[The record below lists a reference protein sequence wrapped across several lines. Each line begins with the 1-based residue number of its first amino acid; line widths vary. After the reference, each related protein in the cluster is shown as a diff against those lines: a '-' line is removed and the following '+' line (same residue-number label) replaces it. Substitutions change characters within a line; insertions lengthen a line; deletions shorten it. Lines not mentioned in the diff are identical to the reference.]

1 MASSP
6 DKDLTHETVYD
17 EDWWVKNSREHPDSP
32 IALPPLSS
40 PAHKASGDSNSS
52 NHTNTSNITIPATA
66 IHTHDTTAA
75 DISALRPPGNPHAPF
90 LLPPPAK
97 EKNKGQWA
105 YVEYIPAWTDPLW
118 QDKDSR
124 VQDKDNPIHILRR
137 RDWMKNVR
145 PAQLPQDRSQNPSAF
160 ALRLIY
166 QSGNVKGEWDP
177 KTNDYLWQKMQ
188 PALLLASRILDHLE
202 TTDPF
207 WRRLHDPLN
216 RRTIGE
222 PRDYRTPEMRKKN
235 PAVQFTLHDY
245 DDAGKNA
252 IVDEQTRKQLF
263 DVKFEVLKLLNHS
276 VRFMLCSGQKDGGDT
291 TTAGSTCV
299 SGANIDIYIAADA
312 FWPLVV
318 PGYSDD
324 ERLLQSFFLA
334 STIVHEIAHA
344 VNYAHHLVLK
354 PPAGIRITAWVDSPD
369 KVKKAREIGEQMF
382 PKITENSCE
391 PFFEDEPQAELGFCT
406 ENRLFGGIHWN
417 LMSTEMSQLFFLPAA
432 LAMERW
438 PRPKG
443 EDGHL
448 TLEQLQKH
456 PENLTLDHTPMLPD
470 QYLVPTRVT
479 HITRLFTETFWGT
492 EVSKYGPAALRF
504 GGLDPVTFPIIRPR
518 VKLGAALRGVLAPRG
533 DRALELLPR
542 ESSDEMADAGPMLAQ
557 FLMQAATEFLRPHV
571 ARYRWTRDHEHF
583 LGSRCKEA
591 YKLVF
596 QLVIIMNE
604 TGTAF
609 DLRRITEEFENGR
622 RNQTSMDAWKRSQS
636 RRWGKCLDKWLRE
649 SREELDG
656 RPCSL
661 PYDSVHPH
669 KENEFWKSIH
679 SHGWKAG
686 QRMAEV
692 LRQIYEMIVFEI
704 GCFHQM
710 FFDIYNLDEAELEA
724 FEREQAAQD
733 LPFRRQITMNLTT
746 EALAKT
752 TEVVTEY
759 SRNGFIPVAN
769 LAVIHDFMTKFTNM
783 RAQLEELKP
792 WMNDISK
799 IKPAN
804 FNLLQ
809 PFVPRLKTARRPATS
824 RMVKVAQK
832 ELGMVPVETV
842 VVIEKFLSFVKTTVK
857 AAGDVRIDLARDGAM
872 DLDEVITEFEK
883 SDKFGQPRVVEDVI
897 EDYEDGLDNND
908 PLTDIIRK
916 RRPKNPWNGAKHPP
930 KRPRIATP
938 QLVPQLLEHPTPFS
952 KYSPPK
958 YRFGDT
964 TKASRFHRASLIN
977 AVPDPTSNIPNVFAN
992 IPDVTFPLSQ
1002 SFSGFAGYGP
1012 GQQPPPKLPTHA
1024 SVFGS
1029 KPIQIADGPEPMGIF
1044 PHPFA
1049 LSATF
1054 REDLEHEARAR
1065 LMLAHQ
1071 GPANAVLAFRE
1082 RQGATAANAY
1092 RDPAPAI
1099 PDSPEKDGRRN
1110 SGTPGFGVG
1119 GNRRRRIPDPQDWLP
1134 YTEGLESLSSYS
1146 DPDVGRVNKG
1156 KRAVRGAPP
1165 ATDEDENEDGGSHF
1179 GLCDPNKFSA
1189 VSLQRE
1195 RFWKQQ
1201 VMEYITEQQRQR
1213 QGWLNSLATPVVPA
1227 VMLATDMRPTL
1238 SPGPLGGASTS
1249 AGRPMEGGSAGPS
1262 SASSRQQGRY
1272 FPGDMDWVPG

>member
-1 MASSP
+1 
-6 DKDLTHETVYD
+6 
-17 EDWWVKNSREHPDSP
+17 
-32 IALPPLSS
+32 
-40 PAHKASGDSNSS
+40 
-52 NHTNTSNITIPATA
+52 
-66 IHTHDTTAA
+66 
-75 DISALRPPGNPHAPF
+75 
-90 LLPPPAK
+90 
-97 EKNKGQWA
+97 
-105 YVEYIPAWTDPLW
+105 
-118 QDKDSR
+118 
-124 VQDKDNPIHILRR
+124 
-137 RDWMKNVR
+137 
-145 PAQLPQDRSQNPSAF
+145 
-160 ALRLIY
+160 
-166 QSGNVKGEWDP
+166 
-177 KTNDYLWQKMQ
+177 MQ

-245 DDAGKNA
+245 DDAGKHA

-263 DVKFEVLKLLNHS
+263 DVRFEVLKLLNHS
-276 VRFMLCSGQKDGGDT
+276 IRFMLCSGQKDGGDT
-291 TTAGSTCV
+291 ATAGSTCV

-318 PGYSDD
+318 PGYSED

-382 PKITENSCE
+382 PKITESNCE

-417 LMSTEMSQLFFLPAA
+417 LISTELSQLFFLPAA

-448 TLEQLQKH
+448 TLEQLQKS

-470 QYLVPTRVT
+470 QYLVPTRVA
-479 HITRLFTETFWGT
+479 HIARLFTEAFWGT
-492 EVSKYGPAALRF
+492 EVSKYGPASLRF
-504 GGLDPVTFPIIRPR
+504 GGLDPVTLPIIRPR
-518 VKLGAALRGVLAPRG
+518 VQLGAALRGVLAPRG

-571 ARYRWTRDHEHF
+571 ARYRWTRDHRHF

-604 TGTAF
+604 TSTAF
-609 DLRRITEEFENGR
+609 DLRRITGEFENGR
-622 RNQTSMDAWKRSQS
+622 RNQASMDAWKKSQR
-636 RRWGKCLDKWLRE
+636 RRWDKCLDKWLRE
-649 SREELDG
+649 SQEKLGG
-656 RPCSL
+656 RSCSL

-669 KENEFWKSIH
+669 KENEFWKSIPR
-679 SHGWKAG
+679 HGWKAG
-686 QRMAEV
+686 QRIAEV
-692 LRQIYEMIVFEI
+692 LRRIYEMILFEI

-710 FFDIYNLDEAELEA
+710 FIDIYNLDEAELKA

-733 LPFRRQITMNLTT
+733 LPFRRQTTLNLTT
-746 EALAKT
+746 EALSKT

-759 SRNGFIPVAN
+759 SRNGFIPVTN

-792 WMNDISK
+792 WTNDISK

-809 PFVPRLKTARRPATS
+809 PFVPRLKIARRPATS

-857 AAGDVRIDLARDGAM
+857 AAGDVRIDLARDGTM
-872 DLDEVITEFEK
+872 DLDEIISEFEK
-883 SDKFGQPRVVEDVI
+883 TDKFGQPRVVEDVTDE
-897 EDYEDGLDNND
+897 EDYEDGLDNRD

-916 RRPKNPWNGAKHPP
+916 RKPKDPWNGAKHPP

-938 QLVPQLLEHPTPFS
+938 QLVPQPLAHPTPFS

-958 YRFGDT
+958 HRFGNT

-977 AVPDPTSNIPNVFAN
+977 AVPDSTSKIPNVFAN

-1002 SFSGFAGYGP
+1002 SSSGFTGYGP

-1024 SVFGS
+1024 SVFGG
-1029 KPIQIADGPEPMGIF
+1029 KPTQIAEGPEPMGIF

-1054 REDLEHEARAR
+1054 TEDLEHEARAR

-1071 GPANAVLAFRE
+1071 SPANSALGFRE

-1099 PDSPEKDGRRN
+1099 PDSPEKDARRN
-1110 SGTPGFGVG
+1110 RGTVGFGFG
-1119 GNRRRRIPDPQDWLP
+1119 GNQRRRIPGPQDWSP
-1134 YTEGLESLSSYS
+1134 HTEGLESLSSYP
-1146 DPDVGRVNKG
+1146 DPDVGKVDNG
-1156 KRAVRGAPP
+1156 KRAAGRASPAPSE
-1165 ATDEDENEDGGSHF
+1165 DEDENEDEDEGEDADGSPRF
-1179 GLCDPNKFSA
+1179 GQRDPNKFSA
-1189 VSLQRE
+1189 VNLQRE
-1195 RFWKQQ
+1195 RFLRQRA
-1201 VMEYITEQQRQR
+1201 MEYITDQQRQR
-1213 QGWLNSLATPVVPA
+1213 REWLNSLATPAVPA
-1227 VMLATDMRPTL
+1227 GMLGTSMRPAL
-1238 SPGPLGGASTS
+1238 GAGPLGGASPS
-1249 AGRPMEGGSAGPS
+1249 VGGPSGGGSPGPS
-1262 SASSRQQGRY
+1262 SAPNRQQGRHL
-1272 FPGDMDWVPG
+1272 PSDMDWVPG